1 MNRSRKPV
9 ALAVLTLLAVA
20 GCGSGPADTGKDTA
34 AGDGKSP
41 LAQYMGEMF
50 SGGNGGVMMRATRV
64 GGSGQPTEQELAK
77 QRKVSELT
85 AACMKKEGFEYVV
98 TQPETEQKKS
108 KFDEAFDL
116 PPDKFASQYGYG
128 ISTIDFAAMAT
139 GDTDDPNQKLR
150 SKLSPTAQKAY
161 DKALDGDMAGGQGGV
176 VISKP
181 GSGPTN
187 SNAQN
192 SGCRG
197 KAFEETYGKPGE
209 QGPDLN
215 KFDSL
220 FKDLETLRKRIESD
234 PRVTEAAQKWSD
246 CMADAGHS
254 GLRKVEDGRMKI
266 NQRMDAL
273 TGGGMPPSAKPGTA
287 IKIPTLKDVDPAKAA
302 ALRKDEIAMA
312 IQDLKCRQAGYDDA
326 YKKVQYELEAEFVK
340 DNKAQLEQYKES
352 TSNEN
357 APDDKGGK

>member
-41 LAQYMGEMF
+41 LAPYMGEMF

-128 ISTIDFAAMAT
+128 ISTIDFDAMPA
-139 GDTDDPNQKLR
+139 GDADDPNRKLR
-150 SKLSPTAQKAY
+150 AKLSPTAQKAY
-161 DKALDGDMAGGQGGV
+161 DKALDGDMGSQGGV
-176 VISKP
+176 VVSKP
-181 GSGPTN
+181 GEGPAN
-187 SNAQN
+187 SSAQN

-209 QGPDLN
+209 QTDLN

-246 CMADAGHS
+246 CMADAGHA
-254 GLRKVEDGRMKI
+254 GLRKVEDGRTKI
-266 NQRMDAL
+266 NDRMMAL
-273 TGGGMPPSAKPGTA
+273 TNGGKPPASVKPGTA

-312 IQDLKCRQAGYDDA
+312 TQDYKCRQAGYEDA

-340 DNKAQLEQYKES
+340 DNKAQLEQFKES
-352 TSNEN
+352 TSNDGASN
-357 APDDKGGK
+357 DKGGK